1 MITFDET
8 PGRTSAPP
16 VARTSRYAQAALIGD
31 LLPLCD
37 VACILVAAS
46 FCTLLYAHLF
56 APGLM
61 DATARALHRAMLVA
75 AVLAPFA
82 LYDKNFGLLAGSQR
96 LRAQMRSH
104 ALRYV
109 LFVGAALAVAAVS
122 GTLHV
127 IPGPP
132 LMLWVCASLALTS
145 LARVLACLLLR
156 RRLPHGVPNVT
167 RIGRRSVGYV
177 GGGVPVRVLADRP
190 INQWGAVIKWAE
202 DYLLAA
208 VLTVLLLPIL
218 VLIAAAVA
226 LSGPGPI
233 IFKQRRHALDNRDIE
248 IYKFRTMHWN
258 PVDGAETLRQTSRQD
273 ARITRV
279 GRFLRSSSLD
289 ELPQLFNVL
298 KGDMSVVG
306 PRPHA
311 VNMRTED
318 RLGWEITDCYAHRH
332 RVKPGI
338 TGWAQVNGARGATD
352 TTAQLCRRVELDL
365 YYIDHWSLQFDL
377 SILLLTCRAVVRATR
392 AY

>member
-1 MITFDET
+1 MITVDDT
-8 PGRTSAPP
+8 PGRAFAPP
-16 VARTSRYAQAALIGD
+16 VARTSGHAQAALIGD

-46 FCTLLYAHLF
+46 LCTLPYAHGF
-56 APGLM
+56 TPALM
-61 DATARALHRAMLVA
+61 DGTARALHRAMLVA
-75 AVLAPFA
+75 TVLAPFA
-82 LYDKNFGLLAGSQR
+82 LYDKRFGLLAGGQR
-96 LRAQMRSH
+96 PRALMRAH
-104 ALRYV
+104 ALRYLV
-109 LFVGAALAVAAVS
+109 FAGAALAVAAVS

-127 IPGPP
+127 IPGTL
-132 LMLWVCASLALTS
+132 LMLWACASLLLTA
-145 LARVLACLLLR
+145 LARVVASRLLR
-156 RRLPHGVPNVT
+156 RRLRHVVPNLT
-167 RIGRRSVGYV
+167 RIDRRSVGYV

-208 VLTVLLLPIL
+208 VLTVLLLPML
-218 VLIAAAVA
+218 ALIAAAVG

-233 IFKQRRHALDNRDIE
+233 IFKQRRHALDNRDID

-258 PVDGAETLRQTSRQD
+258 PFAGAETLRQTSRQD
-273 ARITRV
+273 ARVTRV

-298 KGDMSVVG
+298 KGDMSLVG

-318 RLGWEITDCYAHRH
+318 RLGCEITDSYAHRH

-352 TTAQLCRRVELDL
+352 TTAQLRRRVELDL
-365 YYIDHWSLQFDL
+365 YYIDHWSLLFDL